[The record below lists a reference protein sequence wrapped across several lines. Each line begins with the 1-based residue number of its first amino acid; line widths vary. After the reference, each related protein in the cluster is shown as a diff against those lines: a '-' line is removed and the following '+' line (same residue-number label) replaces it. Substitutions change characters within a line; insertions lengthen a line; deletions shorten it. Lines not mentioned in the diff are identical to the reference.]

1 MKRGAWHQCGDRS
14 QKLVVEQLT
23 AGHGV
28 GVILSPRDLTR
39 DMAVKYAAQ
48 YIDLGAAVLIDPQFY
63 VPDFSNDY
71 LDTYGLTTF
80 RTSLSSLRQITDAE
94 LSDLAGELE
103 TLGSALRVSGM
114 IAPAAM
120 YEAGRTDIVELNAR
134 LFGAAKRAGDVLGVP
149 TFASVTLAQS
159 VTNSDSTVAAAVD
172 AATAINADGWYY
184 AFEFREERIPSA
196 RDAVQRCCD
205 AGLSLAMTGRP
216 VLHAYAGPMCLLSY
230 GFGATAV
237 GVGHSQNLWKFTR
250 QRWEPPSGQGG
261 GGDAPPRFFSKA
273 LWGTVVYPDE
283 THTMNTK
290 LRAQVLTPTSFC
302 EPVMATPS
310 TTWPRWEAGK
320 HLVCTL
326 AETSDELAA
335 FATARKSAQFAGE
348 RLADAVAL
356 YGAIR
361 QTGIQLKDSADA
373 YQKNWRLA
381 IGDVLRK
388 RASDFDYLELM

>member
-28 GVILSPRDLTR
+28 GVILSPRDLTS
-39 DMAVKYAAQ
+39 DMAVKYAEQ
-48 YIDLGAAVLIDPQFY
+48 YTDLGAAVLIDPQFY

-71 LDTYGLTTF
+71 LDTYGLSKF
-80 RTSLSSLRQITDAE
+80 RTSLSTLRQITDGE

-103 TLGSALRVSGM
+103 TLGSALRVSSM

-134 LFGAAKRAGDVLGVP
+134 LFGSAKKAGDVLGVP

-184 AFEFREERIPSA
+184 AFEFREERIPSG

-205 AGLSLAMTGRP
+205 AGLSLAMTDRP

-283 THTMNTK
+283 THTMNAK

-302 EPVMATPS
+302 EPVMAAPPTA
-310 TTWPRWEAGK
+310 WPRWEAGK

-326 AETSDELAA
+326 AETCDELAVL
-335 FATARKSAQFAGE
+335 ATARKSAQFAGE
-348 RLADAVAL
+348 RLAKAVGL
-356 YGAIR
+356 YGEIR

-381 IGDVLRK
+381 IGDVLKK
-388 RASDFDYLELM
+388 RAADFDYLELM

>member
-14 QKLVVEQLT
+14 QRLVVEQLT
-23 AGHGV
+23 TGHGV

-205 AGLSLAMTGRP
+205 AGL
-216 VLHAYAGPMCLLSY
+216 V
-230 GFGATAV
+230 FGDD
-237 GVGHSQNLWKFTR
+237 R
-250 QRWEPPSGQGG
+250 
-261 GGDAPPRFFSKA
+261 
-273 LWGTVVYPDE
+273 
-283 THTMNTK
+283 
-290 LRAQVLTPTSFC
+290 
-302 EPVMATPS
+302 
-310 TTWPRWEAGK
+310 
-320 HLVCTL
+320 
-326 AETSDELAA
+326 
-335 FATARKSAQFAGE
+335 
-348 RLADAVAL
+348 
-356 YGAIR
+356 
-361 QTGIQLKDSADA
+361 
-373 YQKNWRLA
+373 
-381 IGDVLRK
+381 
-388 RASDFDYLELM
+388 